1 MNISDSL
8 TDTKMKKLEKIAER
22 IAKYPTTVLIEGETG
37 VGKEVMAAHI
47 HQCSGRKT
55 MPFIKINCGAIPEG
69 LIESELF
76 GYEKGAFT
84 GAKRDG
90 NPGLFELAHKGTL
103 LLDEIG
109 ELSNSMQVKVLRV
122 LQDRE
127 IRRVGG
133 SWSKS
138 IDVRIIA
145 STNQNL
151 LELVSENRFR
161 KDLYYRLNIAYIHV
175 PPLRERRSEIEP
187 LAKLFVSNNNEEFGL
202 NKWLNSD
209 TISLLKEYDYPGNIR
224 ELRNI
229 LEVMCILSDTDEITP
244 SSLPA
249 YIKPTLDKKEKGL
262 EYMVEELEKREIIKA
277 LQSEKSIRQAAAQ
290 LKISNAT
297 MLRKMKKYSLHA

>member
-1 MNISDSL
+1 MAEIDRTTENNMN
-8 TDTKMKKLEKIAER
+8 KLRDFAKKIA
-22 IAKYPTTVLIEGETG
+22 AYPTTVLIEGETG
-37 VGKEVMAAHI
+37 TGKEVMANLI
-47 HQCSGRKT
+47 HQSSNRRT
-55 MPFIKINCGAIPEG
+55 MPFIKINCGAMPEG

-103 LLDEIG
+103 LLDEIS
-109 ELSNSMQVKVLRV
+109 ELSQSMQVKVLRV

-151 LELVSENRFR
+151 LTLVDEGRFR
-161 KDLYYRLNIAYIHV
+161 KDLYYRLNIAYIRV
-175 PPLRERRSEIEP
+175 PPLKERRSEIEP
-187 LAKLFVSNNNEEFGL
+187 LSKYFIEMNNEEFDL
-202 NKWLNSD
+202 NKRFNIE
-209 TISLLKEYDYPGNIR
+209 TMEILKAYDYPGNIR

-229 LEVMCILSDTDEITP
+229 IEIACISSSGEEILPCDLPEHLRTTMESSDGG
-244 SSLPA
+244 
-249 YIKPTLDKKEKGL
+249 GL
-262 EYMVEELEKREIIKA
+262 EAMVERVEKLEILKA
-277 LQSEKSIRQAAAQ
+277 LACESSIRQAALR

-297 MLRKMKKYSLHA
+297 MLRKMKKYGI

>member
-1 MNISDSL
+1 MADIDRTTENNMN
-8 TDTKMKKLEKIAER
+8 KLRGFAEKIA
-22 IAKYPTTVLIEGETG
+22 AYPTTVLIEGETG
-37 VGKEVMAAHI
+37 TGKEVMANLI
-47 HQCSGRKT
+47 HQSSNRKT
-55 MPFIKINCGAIPEG
+55 MPFIKINCGAMPEG

-84 GAKRDG
+84 GAKREG

-103 LLDEIG
+103 LLDEIS
-109 ELSNSMQVKVLRV
+109 ELSKSMQVKVLRV

-151 LELVSENRFR
+151 LMLVDEGRFR
-161 KDLYYRLNIAYIHV
+161 KDLYYRLNIGYIRV

-187 LAKLFVSNNNEEFGL
+187 LAKYFIEMNNEEF
-202 NKWLNSD
+202 D
-209 TISLLKEYDYPGNIR
+209 LKKRFNIETMEVLKAYDYPGNIR

-229 LEVMCILSDTDEITP
+229 IEIACISSNEEEIFPRDLPEHLVTSMESDED
-244 SSLPA
+244 
-249 YIKPTLDKKEKGL
+249 GL
-262 EYMVEELEKREIIKA
+262 EAMVERLEKVEIVKA
-277 LQSEKSIRQAAAQ
+277 LACESSIRQAALR

-297 MLRKMKKYSLHA
+297 MLRKMKKYGI